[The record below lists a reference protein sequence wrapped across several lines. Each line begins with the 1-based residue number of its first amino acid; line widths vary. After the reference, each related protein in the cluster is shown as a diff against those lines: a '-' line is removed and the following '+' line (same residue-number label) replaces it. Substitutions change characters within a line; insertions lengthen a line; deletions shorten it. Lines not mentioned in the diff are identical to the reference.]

1 MQTTLVGKWGRTEE
15 KRWPIKDVLLSRLP
29 PRELKLKLWH
39 SQSGKLNRVV
49 FCASG
54 SEELH
59 NWHLGV
65 ASAKVYLAIQETERQ
80 GMDGGAPLPVQ

>member
-15 KRWPIKDVLLSRLP
+15 KRWPIKDELLSRLP
-29 PRELKLKLWH
+29 PRELKLKLWY

-49 FCASG
+49 FYASRN
-54 SEELH
+54 EELH

-65 ASAKVYLAIQETERQ
+65 GVASAKVYLIQET
-80 GMDGGAPLPVQ
+80 

>member
-1 MQTTLVGKWGRTEE
+1 MQTTLVGKWGKTEE

-49 FCASG
+49 FCASRN
-54 SEELH
+54 EELH
-59 NWHLGV
+59 NWHLGVGV
-65 ASAKVYLAIQETERQ
+65 ASAKVYLAIQET
-80 GMDGGAPLPVQ
+80 